1 MAKKES
7 KKPEKTKE
15 KKGKNKKGDQ
25 AAFPPTGTPSQG
37 VATGTP
43 SQGVPTMPASGQS
56 SVPLSTMSPDQM
68 TAAQLEQA
76 IKESQDPEAR
86 LKKLR
91 SPINVRSCLLNI
103 LILIIL
109 TLGIVILW
117 CWLAVDKFNFGTV
130 FDDMMTQFGI
140 KQAFTTFWNWL
151 TGLFS

>member
-15 KKGKNKKGDQ
+15 KKGKNKKGAQ
-25 AAFPPTGTPSQG
+25 PAASAPAGFPASGTPSAG
-37 VATGTP
+37 AP
-43 SQGVPTMPASGQS
+43 ASSMPAGQS
-56 SVPLSTMSPDQM
+56 SIPLSTMSPEQM

-76 IKESQDPEAR
+76 IKESNDPESR
-86 LKKLR
+86 LKRLR

-103 LILIIL
+103 LILVVL

-117 CWLAVDKFNFGTV
+117 CALAVDKFNFGTV
-130 FDDMMTQFGI
+130 FSDMMHKFGI
-140 KQAFTTFWNWL
+140 AQAFETFWNWL

>member
-7 KKPEKTKE
+7 KKPVKTKE
-15 KKGKNKKGDQ
+15 KKGKNKKGEQ

-37 VATGTP
+37 VPTTGTP
-43 SQGVPTMPASGQS
+43 SQGMPASGQT
-56 SVPLSTMSPDQM
+56 SVPLSTMSPEQM
-68 TAAQLEQA
+68 TAAQHEQA
-76 IKESQDPEAR
+76 IKESNDPESR
-86 LKKLR
+86 LKRLR

-130 FDDMMTQFGI
+130 FDHMMSEFGI
-140 KQAFTTFWNWL
+140 KQAFQTFWNWL